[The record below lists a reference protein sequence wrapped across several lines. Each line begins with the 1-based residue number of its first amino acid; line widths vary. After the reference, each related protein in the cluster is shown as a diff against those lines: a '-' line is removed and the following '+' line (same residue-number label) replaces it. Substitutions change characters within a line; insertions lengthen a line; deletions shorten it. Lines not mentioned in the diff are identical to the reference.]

1 MKDMLINLR
10 SPALIGAILVIPF
23 MILELVNRRKFD
35 EGFPFLLFGILWLM
49 PVAFLL
55 ILMPLVRD
63 LRAGSRI
70 LVNPI
75 KLLLRVVVLILI
87 AWLWAGALIDQMPCF
102 LGVPNCD

>member
-1 MKDMLINLR
+1 MLINLR

-63 LRAGSRI
+63 LRAGNRI

-75 KLLLRVVVLILI
+75 NQLLRVVVLILI
-87 AWLWAGALIDQMPCF
+87 VWLWAGALIDQMPCF